1 MCGIAGILNLK
12 LELIPEASHKLQVM
26 DEIQKHRGPDGT
38 GYFVNEK
45 NCVGFAHQR
54 LSIIDLSTGNQPM
67 SSPSGNTICY
77 NGEIYNYL
85 ELKNQLSGYSFKTTS
100 DTEVIL
106 AAYEKWGEDCVN
118 HLRGMFAFAIWN
130 EKDQSLFIARDR
142 FGIKPFYYTI
152 QNNTFYFAS
161 EVKTLLPFIDEVKVN
176 TTALKDYLYF
186 QLYLGDYTL
195 IENIQEL
202 KPAHKILI
210 NNGNLRIGRYWEV
223 YYNMDFDHTA
233 KYFSDRL
240 HELIYESIQLHTRSD
255 VPIGSYVSG
264 GIDSSIVA
272 SVAAKKSQNREPF
285 LGFTGKF
292 TFGDQYDESYYAR
305 KLAEKSN
312 MGLHEIDI
320 TSDDFINSIEKVI
333 YHLDYPVAGPGSFPQ
348 YHVSKL
354 AAQHRKVVLGGQG
367 GDEIFGGYTRY
378 LIAYFEQ
385 CIKGA
390 IDNTLRGGNFI
401 VTYES
406 IIPNLVSLQNYKPL
420 LKEFFK
426 DGLFG
431 PIDERYFRLI
441 NRAPDLKSEIRWDEL
456 GGYTPFT
463 SFAGIFNGSNVGK
476 ESYFDKMTH
485 FDFKTLLPA
494 LLQVEDR
501 MSMAHGLESRVPFLD
516 HPLVEFA
523 ATMPADIKFKDGTLK
538 MILTN
543 TMRDELPTEILQRTN
558 KMGFPVPLNEWL
570 GKELKE
576 FVNDIFG
583 SSNAKSRPYF
593 NNEEIIKGMKTESKF
608 GRKVWGL
615 LSLELWHKQFY
626 DNHHTFKNKLSQTIK
641 NK

>member
-1 MCGIAGILNLK
+1 MCGIAGIVQLNLQ
-12 LELIPEASHKLQVM
+12 PTNNVSHYLKVM
-26 DEIQKHRGPDGT
+26 DGIQKHRGPDGT
-38 GYFVNEK
+38 GYFINETK
-45 NCVGFAHQR
+45 SVGFAHQR
-54 LSIIDLSTGNQPM
+54 LSIIDLSTGDQPM
-67 SSPSGNTICY
+67 TDGYGNTICY
-77 NGEIYNYL
+77 NGEVYNYI
-85 ELKNQLSGYSFKTTS
+85 ELRKELSGYDFITSS

-106 AAYEKWGEDCVN
+106 AAYRKWGHDCVN

-130 EKDQSLFIARDR
+130 EKEQYLFIARDR

-161 EVKTLLPFIDEVKVN
+161 EVKTLLPFIEDVQINK
-176 TTALKDYLYF
+176 TALKDYLYF

-195 IENIQEL
+195 IDDITEL
-202 KPAHKILI
+202 PPAHTLYIK
-210 NNGNLRIGRYWEV
+210 NGNLKIEKYWEV
-223 YYNMDFDHTA
+223 YYNLDFTKSP
-233 KYFSDRL
+233 KYFEERL

-264 GIDSSIVA
+264 GIDSSIIA
-272 SVAAKKSQNREPF
+272 SVASKTSHNKDPF

-292 TFGDQYDESYYAR
+292 TYSELYDESAYAR
-305 KLAEKSN
+305 KLAQKAN
-312 MGLHEIDI
+312 IGLHEIDI
-320 TSDDFINSIEKVI
+320 TSNDFINSIEDVI

-354 AAQHRKVVLGGQG
+354 ASQHRKVVLGGQG

-390 IDNTLRGGNFI
+390 IDNTLHNGNFV

-426 DGLFG
+426 DGLFN

-441 NRAPDLKSEIRWDEL
+441 NRAPDLKSEIKWNEL
-456 GGYTPFT
+456 GGYTPFD
-463 SFAGIFNGSNVGK
+463 SFSKIFNGANVGK

-494 LLQVEDR
+494 LLPVEDR
-501 MSMAHGLESRVPFLD
+501 MSMAHGIESRVPFLD
-516 HPLVEFA
+516 HPIVEFA

-543 TMRDELPTEILQRTN
+543 TMRNELPIEILERKN
-558 KMGFPVPLNEWL
+558 KMGFPVPLNDWM
-570 GKELKE
+570 GNELKE
-576 FVNDIFG
+576 FIGDIFN
-583 SSNAKSRPYF
+583 SQNAKTRGYF
-593 NNEEIIKGMKTESKF
+593 NNNEILNGLNSESKF

-615 LSLELWHKQFY
+615 LSLEIWYKQFY
-626 DNHHTFKNKLSQTIK
+626 DNHYKFKQLLN
-641 NK
+641 N

>member
-12 LELIPEASHKLQVM
+12 FEPLKNLERHLRVM
-26 DEIQKHRGPDGT
+26 DKIQKHRGPDGSGFFT
-38 GYFVNEK
+38 NEK
-45 NCVGFAHQR
+45 NCIGFAHQR
-54 LSIIDLSTGNQPM
+54 LSIIDLETGNQPM
-67 SSPSGNTICY
+67 TGPYGSTICY

-85 ELKNQLSGYSFKTTS
+85 ELKKELAGYDFKTTS

-106 AAYEKWGEDCVN
+106 AAYQKWGEDCVN
-118 HLRGMFAFAIWN
+118 HLRGMFSFAIWN
-130 EKDQSLFIARDR
+130 EKEKTLFIARDR
-142 FGIKPFYYTI
+142 FGIKPLYYTI
-152 QNNTFYFAS
+152 QNDTFYFAS

-176 TTALKDYLYF
+176 HTALKDYLYF
-186 QLYLGDYTL
+186 QLYLGGCTL
-195 IENIQEL
+195 IDNIIEL
-202 KPAHKILI
+202 PPAHKLTIKNGKI
-210 NNGNLRIGRYWEV
+210 NTTKFWEV
-223 YYNMDFDHTA
+223 YYNLDYDHTP
-233 KYFSDRL
+233 KYFSEKL
-240 HELIYESIQLHTRSD
+240 HELIYESVSLHTRSD

-264 GIDSSIVA
+264 GIDSSIIA
-272 SVAAKKSQNREPF
+272 SVASKTSQNKENF

-292 TFGDQYDESYYAR
+292 TYGESYDESYYAR
-305 KLAEKSN
+305 KLAEKAKI
-312 MGLHEIDI
+312 GLHEIDI
-320 TSDDFINSIEKVI
+320 TSNDFIDSIEKVI

-354 AAQHRKVVLGGQG
+354 ASQHRKVVLGGQG

-390 IDNTLRGGNFI
+390 IDNTLTGGNFV

-426 DGLFG
+426 DGLFDS
-431 PIDERYFRLI
+431 IDKRYFRLI
-441 NRAPDLKSEIRWDEL
+441 NRAPDLKNEIKWEEL
-456 GGYTPFT
+456 GGYSPFD
-463 SFAGIFNGSNVGK
+463 SFAKIFNGSNVGK

-543 TMRDELPTEILQRTN
+543 TMKSELPTEIINRTN

-570 GKELKE
+570 GNELKE
-576 FVNDIFG
+576 FINDLMG
-583 SSNAKSRPYF
+583 STQAKTRGYF
-593 NNEEIIKGMKTESKF
+593 NNAEIMKGLQTEGKF

-615 LSLELWHKQFY
+615 LSLELWYKQFY
-626 DNHHTFKNKLSQTIK
+626 DNHNKFKQLLND
-641 NK
+641 